1 MSPDKHKP
9 EHRDAP
15 DNRGPECPESGGRGP
30 GGGVPGVFSRE
41 VHVGRLRR
49 VAAEAAA
56 ARLTGLLVTPGPDL
70 TWLCGHRPG
79 GAPDRL
85 TLLVLT
91 PEAEPRLLLPA
102 RDLADVSAGPVA
114 GAVRL
119 TAWADGQ
126 DPYAAAAGLLL
137 PHGHYGISDA
147 TWSVHLLGLE
157 EALPLTTYR
166 PLSTALPLFR
176 AVKDEEE
183 TARLAAAAA
192 AADAAYEA
200 VLAVR
205 FSGRRESE
213 LAADLAGLLRAHG
226 HDRVDRARVA
236 AGAHG
241 ADPDH
246 RPGEHR
252 IEPGDTV
259 VLDLGGRR
267 DGYASALTRTV
278 HVGPPPDRLRRLHE
292 IVRTAREAA
301 LAALLPGA
309 PCAEPDRA
317 ARAVLADAGHGGDAL
332 PATGHGLGL
341 TPYEPPYLAPGGTRL
356 LAPGMCVQVAA
367 GVLLPGRLGVRLGDT
382 VVCTAAGV
390 RRLGGADPALGVV
403 T

>member
-1 MSPDKHKP
+1 MSPD
-9 EHRDAP
+9 
-15 DNRGPECPESGGRGP
+15 ECDECDECETESGAP
-30 GGGVPGVFSRE
+30 APFSRH
-41 VHVGRLRR
+41 VHTGRLHR
-49 VAAEAAA
+49 AADQAAA

-70 TWLCGHRPG
+70 TWLCGHWRG
-79 GAPDRL
+79 AAPDRL

-91 PEAEPRLLLPA
+91 PEAEPRLLVPA
-102 RDLADVSAGPVA
+102 RDLADASAGPAA

-119 TAWADGQ
+119 TAWADDQ

-137 PHGHYGISDA
+137 PHGHYGITDA

-183 TARLAAAAA
+183 TARLATAAAA
-192 AADAAYEA
+192 VDAAYEA
-200 VLAVR
+200 ALALR
-205 FSGRRESE
+205 FTGRRESE

-236 AGAHG
+236 CGTHG
-241 ADPDH
+241 ADPRH

-267 DGYASALTRTV
+267 DGYASVLTRTV
-278 HVGPPPDRLRRLHE
+278 HVGPPPDKVRRLHE
-292 IVRTAREAA
+292 IVRTAQEAA
-301 LAALLPGA
+301 LAVMLPGV
-309 PCAEPDRA
+309 PCGEVDRA
-317 ARAVLADAGHGGDAL
+317 ARAVLTNAGHGADAL
-332 PATGHGLGL
+332 PVTGHGLGV
-341 TPYEPPYLAPGGTRL
+341 TPYEPPYLAPGATRL
-356 LAPGMCVQVAA
+356 LAPGMCVQVGA

-382 VVCTAAGV
+382 VVCTTDGV
-390 RRLGGADPALGVV
+390 RRLGGTDPALGVV

>member
-1 MSPDKHKP
+1 MSPDERNP
-9 EHRDAP
+9 EKGELEKGEPGNPEPEYPEPEYPVAAP
-15 DNRGPECPESGGRGP
+15 
-30 GGGVPGVFSRE
+30 FSPR
-41 VHVGRLRR
+41 VYAGRLYR
-49 VAAEAAA
+49 AAGEAAA
-56 ARLTGLLVTPGPDL
+56 VRLSGVLVTGGPDL
-70 TWLCGHRPG
+70 VWLCGHRPG
-79 GAPDRL
+79 SAPDRL

-91 PEAEPRLLLPA
+91 PEAEPRLLVPA

-137 PHGHYGISDA
+137 PHGHYGIGDA

-183 TARLAAAAA
+183 TGRLAAAAA

-200 VLAVR
+200 MLAVR

-226 HDRVDRARVA
+226 HDRVDRAGVA
-236 AGAHG
+236 CGALG
-241 ADPDH
+241 ADPGH
-246 RPGEHR
+246 RPGERR

-267 DGYASALTRTV
+267 NGYACALTRTV

-292 IVRTAREAA
+292 IVRTAEDAA
-301 LAALLPGA
+301 LAAMLPGV

-317 ARAVLADAGHGGDAL
+317 ARAVLAAAGHGADAL
-332 PATGHGLGL
+332 PATGHGLGV
-341 TPYEPPYLAPGGTRL
+341 TPYEPPYLVPGGTGL
-356 LAPGMCVQVAA
+356 LAPGMCVHVAA

-382 VVCTAAGV
+382 VVCTAEGV
-390 RRLGGADPALGVV
+390 RRLGAADPALGVV
-403 T
+403 G

>member
-1 MSPDKHKP
+1 MKRAPHDPPHRPAP
-9 EHRDAP
+9 EDRNESAP
-15 DNRGPECPESGGRGP
+15 GSGCGASQEYACTP
-30 GGGVPGVFSRE
+30 FPSE
-41 VHVGRLRR
+41 VYVRRLRW
-49 VAAEAAA
+49 AAGEAAA
-56 ARLTGLLVTPGPDL
+56 ARLTGVLVTPGPDL
-70 TWLCGHRPG
+70 GRLCGHLPG
-79 GAPDRL
+79 AAPDRL
-85 TLLVLT
+85 TLLVLA
-91 PEAEPRLLLPA
+91 PEAEPRLLVPA
-102 RDLADVSAGPVA
+102 RDLTDASAGPAA

-200 VLAVR
+200 VLGVR

-236 AGAHG
+236 AAGHG

-246 RPGEHR
+246 RPGDHR
-252 IEPGDTV
+252 VEPGDTV

-278 HVGPPPDRLRRLHE
+278 HVGEPPDRLRRLHE

-301 LAALLPGA
+301 LAVMLPGA

-332 PATGHGLGL
+332 PATGHGLGV
-341 TPYEPPYLAPGGTRL
+341 TPYEPPYLAPGATRL
-356 LAPGMCVQVAA
+356 LSPGMCVQVAA
-367 GVLLPGRLGVRLGDT
+367 GVLLPGRLGVRLGDA

-390 RRLGGADPALGVV
+390 RRLAGADPALAVV
-403 T
+403 R